1 MARALV
7 ELWITVAPGE
17 RDAFVSLARSRQSAL
32 REIGASY
39 WVFER
44 PDAPGELVQYV
55 EARDPTTLRQAQSLL
70 DVGPA
75 ERGVTL
81 HQLEL

>member
-7 ELWITVAPGE
+7 ELWTTVPPGE
-17 RDAFVSLARSRQSAL
+17 RAGFLSLARARQAAL
-32 REIGASY
+32 RDVGASY

-55 EARDPTTLRQAQSLL
+55 EARDSATLAQARALL
-70 DVGPA
+70 TLGPD
-75 ERGVTL
+75 ERDVTL

>member
-1 MARALV
+1 MPRALV
-7 ELWITVAPGE
+7 ELWASVAPAE
-17 RDAFVSLARSRQSAL
+17 REDFLSLARARQAAL
-32 REIGASY
+32 REVGASY

-55 EARDPTTLRQAQSLL
+55 EARDPATLAQARALIAL
-70 DVGPA
+70 RPA
-75 ERGVTL
+75 ERDVTL

>member
-7 ELWITVAPGE
+7 ELWTTVAPGE
-17 RDAFVSLARSRQSAL
+17 REEFLSRARARQAALAG
-32 REIGASY
+32 IGASY

-44 PDAPGELVQYV
+44 PDAPGEVVQYV
-55 EARDPTTLRQAQSLL
+55 EARDPATLARARTLL
-70 DVGPA
+70 DVGPS
-75 ERGVTL
+75 ERDVTL